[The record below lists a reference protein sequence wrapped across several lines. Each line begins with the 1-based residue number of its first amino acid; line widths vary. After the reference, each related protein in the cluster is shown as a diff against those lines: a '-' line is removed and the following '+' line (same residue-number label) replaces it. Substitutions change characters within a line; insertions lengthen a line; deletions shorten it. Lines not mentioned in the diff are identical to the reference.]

1 MKKYQEY
8 TIEER
13 EEGLVTNFEK
23 WLHLKGVKDI
33 TDETNGCIAAF
44 EAFGAKIVL
53 TKVETFE
60 YIVVGGAVGN
70 GIDAIYRFNTES
82 GIMLMIK
89 DKYQENRDI
98 EENVSGPLL
107 TDVFGRIRQ
116 YFNWLNKPIHINAD
130 EDISKRKTFDD
141 FLKLLKSG
149 KLFEGEMEVDDDNN
163 E

>member
-1 MKKYQEY
+1 MKDYY
-8 TIEER
+8 TIDER
-13 EEGLVTNFEK
+13 EACLVEEFKK

-33 TDETNGCIAAF
+33 TAEVNGCIAAF
-44 EAFGAKIVL
+44 EAFGVKIVL
-53 TKVETFE
+53 TKVSAFE
-60 YIVVGGAVGN
+60 YIVIGGAVGN

-82 GIMLMIK
+82 GIMLMIT
-89 DKYQENRDI
+89 DKYQQNRDI

-116 YFNWLNKPIHINAD
+116 YFKWLNKPIHINAD
-130 EDISKRKTFDD
+130 EDLSERKTFDD

-149 KLFEGEMEVDDDNN
+149 KLFEGEMDVD